1 MKCIVFGGGAEKGIT
16 YIGALQFLEEK
27 NIIKDIECYYG
38 TSIGSVIATLI
49 SIGYSSNELQYCI
62 TKLKLGELL
71 PIENLDLQNLF
82 EFYGFIEPVKL
93 FRLITLL
100 MEKKTTKTN
109 LTFKQHYEFCK
120 KKLYITGSC
129 LTNFKCY
136 YFNKDDNPDMLIID
150 AIKIS
155 TSIPFVFRPVYYND
169 MYYVDGSLYDNYPIF
184 NANKNYDISE
194 ILGFL
199 ILLDTNQIHSITDFE
214 SFVQGFIKSIDIKFN
229 YLPTHLYK
237 DFTVF
242 ISVSKKYSIET
253 DNKIVDEYIQLGYNA
268 MKNYYELNRLR
279 FNKTIIKM
287 DKIDV
292 KDILL

>member
-1 MKCIVFGGGAEKGIT
+1 MKCIVFSGGAEKGIS

-38 TSIGSVIATLI
+38 TSIGSVISTLI
-49 SIGYSSNELQYCI
+49 SIGYSSFELKYCMN
-62 TKLKLGELL
+62 KLKLSELL

-82 EFYGFIEPVKL
+82 EFYGFIEPLKL
-93 FRLITLL
+93 YKLITLL
-100 MEKKTTKTN
+100 IEKKTSISN
-109 LTFKQHYEFCK
+109 LTFKKHYEFCK

-129 LTNFKCY
+129 ITNFKCY

-155 TSIPFVFRPVYYND
+155 TSIPFVFQPVIYND
-169 MYYVDGSLYDNYPIF
+169 MYYVDGSLYDNYSIF
-184 NANKNYDISE
+184 HASKNYNINE

-199 ILLDTNQIHSITDFE
+199 ILLDTNQIHNIIDFE
-214 SFVQGFIKSIDIKFN
+214 SFVQGFIKSIDVKFN

-242 ISVSKKYSIET
+242 INVSKKYNMET
-253 DNKIVDEYIQLGYNA
+253 DNKIIDEYTNIGYEA

-279 FNKTIIKM
+279 FNKLNIKI

>member
-1 MKCIVFGGGAEKGIT
+1 MKCIVFSGGAEKGIS
-16 YIGALQFLEEK
+16 YIGALKFLEEK

-38 TSIGSVIATLI
+38 TSIGSVISTLI
-49 SIGYSSNELQYCI
+49 SIGYSSSELKYCI
-62 TKLKLGELL
+62 SKLKLSELL

-82 EFYGFIEPVKL
+82 EFYGFIEPLKL
-93 FRLITLL
+93 YKLISLL
-100 MEKKTTKTN
+100 LEKKTSIIN

-129 LTNFKCY
+129 ITNFKCY

-155 TSIPFVFRPVYYND
+155 TSIPFVFQPVNYNE

-184 NANKNYDISE
+184 NANKNYHINE

-199 ILLDTNQIHSITDFE
+199 ILLDTNQINNITDFE
-214 SFVQGFIKSIDIKFN
+214 SFVQGFIKSLDVKFN

-242 ISVSKKYSIET
+242 INVNKKYNLET
-253 DNKIVDEYIQLGYNA
+253 DNKIIDEYIQIGYDA
-268 MKNYYELNRLR
+268 MKNYFELNKSR
-279 FNKTIIKM
+279 FKKVNINIH
-287 DKIDV
+287 KIDV

>member
-1 MKCIVFGGGAEKGIT
+1 MKCIVFGGGAEKGIS
-16 YIGALQFLEEK
+16 YIGALKFLEEK
-27 NIIKDIECYYG
+27 NIVKDIECYYG
-38 TSIGSVIATLI
+38 TSIGSVISTLI
-49 SIGYSSNELQYCI
+49 SIGYTSSELKYCI
-62 TKLKLGELL
+62 TKLKLEELL
-71 PIENLDLQNLF
+71 PIENLDLQDLF
-82 EFYGFIEPVKL
+82 EYYGFIEPLKL

-100 MEKKTTKTN
+100 MEKKTSKSN
-109 LTFKQHYEFCK
+109 LTFKQHYEFSK

-155 TSIPFVFRPVYYND
+155 TSIPFVFRPVHYND
-169 MYYVDGSLYDNYPIF
+169 MYYVDGSLYDNYPIY
-184 NANKNYDISE
+184 NANKKYDISE

-199 ILLDTNQIHSITDFE
+199 ILLDTNQIHTIDNFE
-214 SFVQGFIKSIDIKFN
+214 SFVQCFIKSLDIKFN

-242 ISVSKKYSIET
+242 INVSKKYSIET
-253 DNKIVDEYIQLGYNA
+253 DNKIIDEYINLGYEA
-268 MKNYYELNRLR
+268 MKKYYELNRQR
-279 FNKTIIKM
+279 FHKLNITM
-287 DKIDV
+287 DKINL